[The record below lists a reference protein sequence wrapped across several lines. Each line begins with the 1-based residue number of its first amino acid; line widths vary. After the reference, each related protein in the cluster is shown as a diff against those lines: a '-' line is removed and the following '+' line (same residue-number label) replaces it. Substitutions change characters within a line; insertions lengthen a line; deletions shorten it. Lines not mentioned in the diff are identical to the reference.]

1 MVHLESTLFELIR
14 GAYYQDPDFRGVIEA
29 LGTSSNIVKLTKR
42 QQAHLHRYSLSDGL
56 LLYSVNSGDEKRM
69 VVPNDEDLRHRI
81 LYEAHD
87 TPGSGHWGA
96 RKRIRLWHV
105 NCWWPHMYKW
115 VRSYVKTCEICQR
128 VKPLPSSAAPLQT
141 LPVPG
146 TVGAQ

>member
-1 MVHLESTLFELIR
+1 MARWLSFFAEYNLTAAYKPGKQNVLADALSRRPDYELAHVVHLESTLFELIR

-56 LLYSVNSGDEKRM
+56 LLYSVNPGDEKRV

-105 NCWWPHMYKW
+105 N
-115 VRSYVKTCEICQR
+115 
-128 VKPLPSSAAPLQT
+128 
-141 LPVPG
+141 
-146 TVGAQ
+146 